1 MDMLNAYFDC
11 GYGCDVGLLRQLG
24 TSFLDQL
31 RKSGVRYT
39 SRQFYR
45 VFDIDYNVENN
56 DDAVAFYV
64 RFEGKKE
71 DFDYIRNL
79 VLEYF
84 LFLRG
89 NFPHICKLEI

>member
-39 SRQFYR
+39 SRQAYR

-56 DDAVAFYV
+56 DDTLAFYV
-64 RFEGKKE
+64 RFEGNMD
-71 DFDYIRNL
+71 DFGYIHNL

-89 NFPHICKLEI
+89 NFPHIRKHDI